1 MTHRLRTLSSDGSES
16 PLITRCSDASLLLR
30 PDGDVIMSQN
40 NVASAALG
48 LVMLLGT
55 LPAGLSLM
63 FFPCAPG
70 TPSRTYATLM
80 LPDAPNFPGVFF
92 AFFDYMLKFG
102 SEKACII
109 SSTTGKPVCGYV
121 LDASQEG
128 CVLTDHE
135 GWQCA

>member
-109 SSTTGKPVCGYV
+109 SSTTGKPVLPAG
-121 LDASQEG
+121 A
-128 CVLTDHE
+128 
-135 GWQCA
+135 